1 MSIPLIERPPRREKE
16 LCSAPA
22 RSTKHSLGPV
32 LTSKLPV
39 EPRPYHSFPS
49 EKARLSALSVIF
61 HQREYFRFFHVFSK
75 LEPAIIFGIPTVRP
89 KSSSHALGPL
99 PPVIAN
105 YFESTFCKPLIS
117 RLFTAFH
124 LNTKK
129 SSVRTPDTFV
139 LSWLQSAPSPS
150 HNVSHIART
159 IISRRKSTQ
168 PIPNQRQTAKHPSSR
183 TLTRKPDSH
192 NNPNL
197 GRTGAPPVPAG
208 ASPAELH
215 DSRATAAPR
224 QVGIWHLV
232 FGISLG
238 LPS

>member
-22 RSTKHSLGPV
+22 RSTKRSLGPV
-32 LTSKLPV
+32 LTSKAPV
-39 EPRPYHSFPS
+39 EPRPFHSFPS

-61 HQREYFRFFHVFSK
+61 HQREYFRLFRFFSK
-75 LEPAIIFGIPTVRP
+75 LEPTIIFRIPTVHP
-89 KSSSHALGPL
+89 KSSFDALGPL

-117 RLFTAFH
+117 PLCTGFH
-124 LNTKK
+124 LNIKK
-129 SSVRTPDTFV
+129 SCVRTPDTFV
-139 LSWLQSAPSPS
+139 FLWLQFAPSAS
-150 HNVSHIART
+150 HNVSHIVRT
-159 IISRRKSTQ
+159 IISRQKSTQ
-168 PIPNQRQTAKHPSSR
+168 PMPNQRQTANNPSSHS
-183 TLTRKPDSH
+183 LTRKPDSH

-197 GRTGAPPVPAG
+197 GRTSAPPVPAG

-215 DSRATAAPR
+215 DSRATAARNP
-224 QVGIWHLV
+224 VSIWRLV

-238 LPS
+238 LLS